1 MEPCPRC
8 GRRSAPDVTAC
19 AHCGTPLAF
28 GEEPAP
34 RPLDRELD
42 LDRRGRGRAPDEAA
56 EPAPFD
62 PNRSDWRLGAPADP
76 APEPAGAPI
85 AWEDGEQ
92 GERGEGEGELRP
104 ASPARRAAAWA
115 IDGGLVAG
123 AGAALPLALL
133 ASSGALRAAG
143 SLQRAVAGNLPIV
156 LPSLAFVAVAAFVYA
171 TVAHALAGATLGK
184 RIARI
189 RVVDAGGRPP
199 GIACSASRSAWAVAS
214 IALGGAGMLP
224 AVLGS
229 SRRALHDLLA
239 GTRVVEAD

>member
-1 MEPCPRC
+1 VEPCPRC
-8 GRRSAPDVTAC
+8 GRQSAPDVRAC

-42 LDRRGRGRAPDEAA
+42 LDRRGPERVPA
-56 EPAPFD
+56 ETADSAPFD
-62 PNRSDWRLGAPADP
+62 PNRSDWGLGVAADP
-76 APEPAGAPI
+76 APEPGAASEGAG
-85 AWEDGEQ
+85 D
-92 GERGEGEGELRP
+92 LRP
-104 ASPARRAAAWA
+104 APPARRAAAWA
-115 IDGGLVAG
+115 IDGALVAI

-133 ASSGALRAAG
+133 ASSGALRSAG

-156 LPSLAFVAVAAFVYA
+156 LPSVAFVAVAAFVYA

-214 IALGGAGMLP
+214 IALAGAGMLP
-224 AVLGS
+224 AVLGP

-239 GTRVVEAD
+239 GTRVVEVP